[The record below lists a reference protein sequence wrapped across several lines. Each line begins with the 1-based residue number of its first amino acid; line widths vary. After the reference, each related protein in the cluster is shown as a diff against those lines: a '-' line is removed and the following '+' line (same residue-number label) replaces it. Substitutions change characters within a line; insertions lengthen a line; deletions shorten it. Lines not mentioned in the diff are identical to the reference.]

1 VKLTGKQEREQPE
14 RSVGEAAKTENF
26 SGKQK
31 MTWSH
36 HSICPRV
43 GSMTRAQDLGAG
55 QPKSLAHLVNK
66 QNSSQAVLLL
76 TDTVVRTKDCWRR
89 HDPVGRAEPK
99 IKRETEETREKRS
112 GEANFSMENWAAIKL
127 IKGKY
132 LHWKEGQVTSCC
144 SSTRYQNKKQSWA
157 HGNKNPNGKIRSTQV
172 AMIGG
177 RSDGRLR
184 KSQIRLRSTMSKS
197 SNTKAQ
203 KGNNEQHTQKCKIW
217 FFYWNQ
223 TRIQPIDGCHHPSSL
238 I

>member
-43 GSMTRAQDLGAG
+43 GSMTRAQDLGAE

-99 IKRETEETREKRS
+99 IKRETERK
-112 GEANFSMENWAAIKL
+112 
-127 IKGKY
+127 
-132 LHWKEGQVTSCC
+132 
-144 SSTRYQNKKQSWA
+144 
-157 HGNKNPNGKIRSTQV
+157 P
-172 AMIGG
+172 G
-177 RSDGRLR
+177 RSALAR
-184 KSQIRLRSTMSKS
+184 QILAWKTER
-197 SNTKAQ
+197 Q
-203 KGNNEQHTQKCKIW
+203 
-217 FFYWNQ
+217 
-223 TRIQPIDGCHHPSSL
+223 
-238 I
+238 